1 MIYFILEDG
10 VEFRLAEDLP
20 TLHKLIDV
28 VEHGYAY
35 KASLRNEDRLI
46 EVILLE
52 LISGFIKLCVT
63 LDQWTR
69 C

>member
-20 TLHKLIDV
+20 TLHKLINV
-28 VEHGYAY
+28 VENGYAY
-35 KASLRNEDRLI
+35 KASLRDDDRLI
-46 EVILLE
+46 EVIALE
-52 LISGFIKLCVT
+52 FISGFNNLYLT
-63 LDQWTR
+63 LDQWAR

>member
-10 VEFRLAEDLP
+10 AEFQLAEDLP
-20 TLHKLIDV
+20 TLHQLTGV
-28 VEHGYAY
+28 VEHGCAY
-35 KASLRNEDRLI
+35 KASLRNGDRLI
-46 EVILLE
+46 EVTELE
-52 LISGFIKLCVT
+52 FITDFNKLCLN